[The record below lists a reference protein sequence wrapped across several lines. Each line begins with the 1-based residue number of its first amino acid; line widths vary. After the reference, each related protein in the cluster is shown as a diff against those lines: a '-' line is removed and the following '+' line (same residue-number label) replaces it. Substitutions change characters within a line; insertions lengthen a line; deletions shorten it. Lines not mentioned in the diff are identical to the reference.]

1 MEARTYKMNGI
12 ERNSRGFTLI
22 ASLLLLCL
30 LSGICIGLLMM
41 VNTEG
46 RAGGDDLQNTM
57 AYRSAEGAIE
67 KMTSDLANS
76 FQTSTPTPATITGL
90 SSLVPTGDASVTYPD
105 YSFTPATTPGG
116 ALNANYAEIQTGPY
130 QGLYAQTVPI
140 TLKATALR
148 SLGQEV
154 TMIRTVE
161 MALVPVFQFGIFSD
175 SDLSFFA
182 GVNLDFQGRVHTNGD
197 LYLSAGT
204 GDTAT
209 FHDKI
214 TVYGNV
220 LRTLQPN
227 GLTNTATAHLGT
239 INILSTAQGC
249 DGAQPACRSLLATEG
264 SVTGGGGD
272 PAQSAYNA
280 GPPNTWQTISQSL
293 YNGWIVTGNYGAPI
307 NTGATQLTLP
317 FFTAPSGAAPSSSAQ
332 PQQYE
337 IVRRPPAGESAT
349 STLGSARLY
358 NQAQIRVLLSDN
370 PAELPGGSADASNV
384 RLANGQFNGGPNY
397 SDGVATS
404 IPTGLAALASGKPR
418 MTYFAEASTGVPDP
432 GTWVATA
439 NNAAYT
445 LPADWQA
452 APLTVNLDLQPASPL
467 QAPLLST
474 GGATPAANIGL
485 TVCTIL
491 TGGTSYTC
499 PSYPYFTAPAPAST
513 STWNLMDG
521 YLRVEVLQGGAW
533 VGVTQEWLSLGFA
546 RGMLPPTS
554 PGPST
559 NPGSNQINPNAILI
573 LQEPADRNG
582 DGSVPDATGIA
593 PVCALSGSPARYS
606 LAHCTYG
613 KPPEVQNDTLTS
625 SPFYGDGGQAT
636 SVSRNNWYPINF
648 YDAREGEVRDNK
660 AGNDSCTPNGVMN
673 AIEIDVGNLKRW
685 LAGSIGTTGST
696 VNYTNQNGYILYFS
710 DRRGMLV
717 NPNGTF
723 VTSFAA
729 AKTGDS
735 GLEDS
740 INSSTALGTPDAV
753 LEPTPAG
760 KNESPEDVNNNT
772 KLDIFG
778 EANLGNGFGIN
789 TSGGNQYARMASCL
803 ATGRAH
809 WVSGARH
816 VLKLVDG
823 SLGNV
828 PTQPAGTGGFTVASE
843 NPVYILGDYNSSAA
857 DPMWANPTTGVE
869 PAHAAAGIIA
879 DSVSALSDN
888 WTDLESM
895 TSPSDS
901 TGRPAV
907 TTYYRVA
914 VAAGKN
920 INFPVV
926 GLAWQNGDWGTD
938 GGVHN
943 FLRLLE
949 TWGGQTLNYKGS
961 LVNLYYSTYATGTDK
976 NAGGTVYG
984 PPTRNYIFDPLF
996 SQPQNLPPGT
1006 PMFRDVDNLS
1016 YQQSFTPR
1024 SD

>member
-1 MEARTYKMNGI
+1 MDSTKLD
-12 ERNSRGFTLI
+12 SRGFTLI

-30 LSGICIGLLMM
+30 LSGIAIGLLMM

-76 FQTSTPTPATITGL
+76 FQSSTPTPATITGL
-90 SSLVPTGDASVTYPD
+90 SALMPTGDPSVAYPD
-105 YSFTPATTPGG
+105 YSFTPSTTVNASGVQI
-116 ALNANYAEIQTGPY
+116 LNATYAEIQTGPN

-154 TMIRTVE
+154 TMVRTVE

-197 LYLSAGT
+197 LYLSAGN
-204 GDTAT
+204 GVSAT
-209 FHDKI
+209 FHDKV
-214 TVYGNV
+214 TAFGNV
-220 LRTLQPN
+220 IRTLQPN
-227 GLTNTATAHLGT
+227 GEPNAAGAGHLGS
-239 INILSTAQGC
+239 IFILTASQGC
-249 DGAQPACRSLLATEG
+249 DGAQPACRSMAATEG

-272 PAQSAYNA
+272 PAVSPYNA

-293 YNGWIVTGNYGAPI
+293 YNGWILDGNYGLPI
-307 NTGATQLTLP
+307 NTGAKQLSLP
-317 FFTAPSGAAPSSSAQ
+317 FFNAGTATNPNTKLQ

-337 IVRRPPAGESAT
+337 IVRRPPAGESAL
-349 STLGSARLY
+349 STLGAARLY
-358 NQAQIRVLLSDN
+358 NQAEIRVLLSDN
-370 PAELPGGSADASNV
+370 PAELPGGAADANNI
-384 RLANGQFNGGPNY
+384 RLANGQFGGGPNY
-397 SDGVATS
+397 TSGVATS

-418 MTYFAEASTGVPDP
+418 TTYFAEATTGVPDP
-432 GTWVATA
+432 GTWAATSMGG
-439 NNAAYT
+439 AYS
-445 LPADWQA
+445 LPVDWPA
-452 APLTVNLDLQPASPL
+452 APLIVGLDIVPNAP
-467 QAPLLST
+467 QAPLLIT
-474 GGATPAANIGL
+474 GAGIPATIALPICTNAGTAVYPTCPTYPYYNAPAAAN
-485 TVCTIL
+485 
-491 TGGTSYTC
+491 
-499 PSYPYFTAPAPAST
+499 T
-513 STWNLMDG
+513 STWNLQDG
-521 YLRVEVLQGGAW
+521 YLRVEALEGGAW

-546 RGMLPPTS
+546 RGMLPPTA

-559 NPGSNQINPNAILI
+559 NAGSNQVNPDAILL

-582 DGSVPDATGIA
+582 NGGAPDATGSA
-593 PVCALSGSPARYS
+593 PVCTKVAGKYP
-606 LAHCTYG
+606 LASCTYG
-613 KPPEVQNDTLTS
+613 KPPEVLTDALTN
-625 SPFYGDGGQAT
+625 SPWYGDGAQAT

-648 YDAREGEVRDNK
+648 YDAREGEVRDVK
-660 AGNDSCTPNGVMN
+660 AGNGSCTPNGIMN
-673 AIEIDVGNLKRW
+673 AVEIDVGNLKRW
-685 LAGSIGTTGST
+685 LAGTTGTTGAT
-696 VNYTNQNGYILYFS
+696 VNSTNQNGYILYFS
-710 DRRGMLV
+710 DRRGMLPD
-717 NPNGTF
+717 PNGTF
-723 VTSFAA
+723 VTGFAA

-740 INSSTALGTPDAV
+740 INSTTAAGTPDNV
-753 LEPTPAG
+753 LEAIPAG
-760 KNESPEDVNNNT
+760 KQESPEDVNNNGF
-772 KLDIFG
+772 LDNFG
-778 EANLGNGFGIN
+778 EANLGDGFGIN
-789 TSGGNQYARMASCL
+789 TSAGNQYARMASCL
-803 ATGRAH
+803 ATGRAN

-843 NPVYILGDYNSSAA
+843 NPVYIQGDYNSSAA
-857 DPMWANPTTGVE
+857 DPTWANPAAAE

-879 DSVSALSDN
+879 DSVTALSNN
-888 WTDLESM
+888 WSDLASM
-895 TSPSDS
+895 NSPSDD
-901 TGRPAV
+901 TGRPGA

-920 INFPVV
+920 INFPSV
-926 GLAWQNGDWGTD
+926 GLAWQVGDWGTD

-949 TWGGQTLNYKGS
+949 NWGGSTLNYKGS
-961 LVNLYYSTYATGTDK
+961 LVNLYYSAYATGTDK
-976 NAGGTVYG
+976 NGGGTVYE
-984 PPTRNYIFDPLF
+984 PPARNYIFDSLF

-1024 SD
+1024 TD